1 MKLSAFTRYGPL
13 GASSRVRLMQYQTAL
28 LSAGIEVHVSPLLD
42 DRYLLGK
49 YAGKVAWSR
58 VIRSYVARLVELL
71 SLGAGTACDV
81 MWIEKELWPWVPAW
95 LEHTAL
101 KNMPVVLDY
110 DDAIFHNYDLARSPI
125 VRALLGRKID
135 RLMAR
140 AALVTAGNAYLAD
153 RARQAGAKWVEVL
166 PTVID
171 LDRYP
176 LAPPRATASSADA
189 VVIGWIGSPATV
201 GYLQQLAEPLRRLA
215 SENRVRLHVIGG
227 GAVQLPGVEVMSV
240 PWAESS
246 EVDSISQCDIGVMP
260 LHDSPWERGK
270 CGYKLIQY
278 MACGLP
284 VVASPVGVNTSI
296 VREGVSGLLAANP
309 GDWFSALQSL
319 TRDAPMRARFGA
331 AGRARVEAEYCLQVA
346 APRLAQWLHTMNKG
360 TN

>member
-1 MKLSAFTRYGPL
+1 MRVAFLTRYANK
-13 GASSRVRLMQYQTAL
+13 GASSRVRAIQFAPALTADGVESTFLPLLSDEYIVRLYNGRRSLRETAL
-28 LSAGIEVHVSPLLD
+28 GYGRRAGQMIVGPGSDLL
-42 DRYLLGK
+42 
-49 YAGKVAWSR
+49 
-58 VIRSYVARLVELL
+58 
-71 SLGAGTACDV
+71 
-81 MWIEKELWPWVPAW
+81 WIEKELFPYLPAW
-95 LEHTAL
+95 IETTLL
-101 KNMPVVLDY
+101 FNRRFILDL

-153 RARQAGAKWVEVL
+153 RAQQAGAKWVEVL
-166 PTVID
+166 PTVVD

-176 LAPPRATASSADA
+176 PPRPRATASSDDTM
-189 VVIGWIGSPATV
+189 VIGWIGSPATV
-201 GYLQQLAEPLRRLA
+201 GYLHQLAEPLRRLA
-215 SENRVRLHVIGG
+215 NENRVRLHVIGG
-227 GAVQLPGVEVMSV
+227 GAVQMPGIEVVSV

-296 VREGVSGLLAANP
+296 VHEGVSGLLAANP
-309 GDWFSALQSL
+309 RDWFAALQSL
-319 TRDAPMRARFGA
+319 TRDASMRARFGA
-331 AGRARVEAEYCLQVA
+331 AGRVRVEAEYCLQVA
-346 APRLAQWLHTMNKG
+346 APRLAQWLHRLNKR

>member
-1 MKLSAFTRYGPL
+1 MNLFAFTRYGPL
-13 GASSRVRLMQYQTAL
+13 GASSRLRLMQFRTAL
-28 LSAGIEVHVSPLLD
+28 LSAGVGVHVRPLLD
-42 DRYLLGK
+42 DDYLRGK
-49 YAGKVAWSR
+49 YAGKVTWSR
-58 VIRSYVARLVELL
+58 VIRSYFARLFDAW
-71 SLGAGTACDV
+71 SISTSTSSDV
-81 MWIEKELWPWVPAW
+81 IWIEKELWPWAPAW
-95 LEHTAL
+95 LEHAAFRS
-101 KNMPVVLDY
+101 MPVVLDY
-110 DDAIFHNYDLARSPI
+110 DDAIFHNYDLARSAI

-166 PTVID
+166 PTVVD

-176 LAPPRATASSADA
+176 PPRPRATASSADT

-227 GAVQLPGVEVMSV
+227 GAVRLPGVEVVSV
-240 PWAESS
+240 PWTESS

-260 LHDSPWERGK
+260 LRDSPWERGK

-296 VREGVSGLLAANP
+296 VCEGASGFLAGNP
-309 GDWFSALQSL
+309 GDWFSSLQVL
-319 TRDAPMRARFGA
+319 ARDPSMRARFGA
-331 AGRARVEAEYCLQVA
+331 AGRARVEAEYCVQVA
-346 APRLAQWLHTMNKG
+346 APRLAQWLHTLNKRA
-360 TN
+360 N